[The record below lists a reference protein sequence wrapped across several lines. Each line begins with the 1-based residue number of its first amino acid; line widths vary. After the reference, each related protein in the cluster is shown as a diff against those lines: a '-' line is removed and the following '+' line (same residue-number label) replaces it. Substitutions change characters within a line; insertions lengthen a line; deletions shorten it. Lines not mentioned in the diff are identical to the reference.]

1 MIVQSAKCKVQ
12 SAVFLLLNYRFKMRH
27 INLILICILHFALCI
42 ACSIPNLE
50 KPECTESRGAV
61 KEFYS
66 YHFGNE
72 MKFTPETLQPRE
84 KFLTKELTTLLRRF
98 VTDSE
103 PFTLTTN
110 DAPKAFRVSGCK
122 VIDANK
128 TDVGVLLFWRD
139 DTRTEQREIHAEVV
153 KENGN
158 WLINNIYNDQV
169 NLQNNLNH

>member
-1 MIVQSAKCKVQ
+1 MIVQSAKCRAQNV
-12 SAVFLLLNYRFKMRH
+12 VFLLLSFRFKSRH
-27 INLILICILHFALCI
+27 ISLILLSTLLLTLCT
-42 ACSIPNLE
+42 ACSMPNLE
-50 KPECTESRGAV
+50 QPECTESRGVV

-72 MKFTPETLQPRE
+72 MKFSPENLPPRE
-84 KFLTKELTTLLRRF
+84 KFLTTELINLLRKF
-98 VTDSE
+98 VTESD

-110 DAPKAFRVSGCK
+110 DPPKAFRVSGCK

-128 TDVGVLLFWRD
+128 ADVGVLLFWRD
-139 DTRTEQREIHAEVV
+139 ETRTEQREIHAEVV
-153 KENGN
+153 KQNDK

>member
-1 MIVQSAKCKVQ
+1 MQNFRFLNQILSFKCSRKVWLTFCIFNF
-12 SAVFLLLNYRFKMRH
+12 AFLTG
-27 INLILICILHFALCI
+27 
-42 ACSIPNLE
+42 CSIPNLE
-50 KPECTESRGAV
+50 KPECTQSRGAV
-61 KEFYS
+61 KKFYS

-72 MKFTPETLQPRE
+72 MKFTPENLQPRE
-84 KFLTKELTTLLRRF
+84 KFLTNELTTLLRRF
-98 VTDSE
+98 ATESD

-110 DAPKAFRVSGCK
+110 DTPKAFRVSGCK

-153 KENGN
+153 RENDK
-158 WLINNIYNDQV
+158 WLISNIYNDQS

>member
-1 MIVQSAKCKVQ
+1 MQNLKCKVQ
-12 SAVFLLLNYRFKMRH
+12 NFRFPNFTLSNQRKLIFSFFTFAFLLFT
-27 INLILICILHFALCI
+27 FS
-42 ACSIPNLE
+42 CSMPNLE
-50 KPECTESRGAV
+50 QPECTESRGVV

-84 KFLTKELTTLLRRF
+84 KFLTTELTKLLRRF
-98 VTDSE
+98 ATESD

-110 DAPKAFRVSGCK
+110 DAPKAFSVSGCK

-128 TDVGVLLFWRD
+128 AEVRVLLFWRD
-139 DTRTEQREIHAEVV
+139 ESRSEQKEIHAEVV
-153 KENGN
+153 NQNGK
-158 WLINNIYNDQV
+158 WLINNIYNDQS